1 MLLREWEKIIWKTLI
16 TIKLWLKKDENK
28 AKPQENLWFLL
39 LSQRRLVSFFI
50 RLPSQVWLTG
60 DFNSSL
66 FRGLYKYNAR
76 FGKYIL
82 WIFVISLSPMEYGIC
97 PLRRPSRNSWIS
109 RELCLIDVS
118 VYSIYW
124 NYVTPAI
131 DLSSDRSIQRPNLLW
146 FCVRLFI
153 DNYAGKEENLSCDL
167 TAIIAFVL
175 NKSTVN
181 KHRPNTINSS
191 FWCPRVMKRIDM
203 CHVIAGAPP
212 YCILTLSTGQ

>member
-1 MLLREWEKIIWKTLI
+1 
-16 TIKLWLKKDENK
+16 
-28 AKPQENLWFLL
+28 
-39 LSQRRLVSFFI
+39 
-50 RLPSQVWLTG
+50 
-60 DFNSSL
+60 
-66 FRGLYKYNAR
+66 
-76 FGKYIL
+76 
-82 WIFVISLSPMEYGIC
+82 MEYGIC

-181 KHRPNTINSS
+181 KHRPTPSAAVFGVHAKWNALTYVMSS
-191 FWCPRVMKRIDM
+191 RVPRRIVYWRYLPGNKFRLHLIACLVLSVKLHSFSM
-203 CHVIAGAPP
+203 AQPECH
-212 YCILTLSTGQ
+212 